1 MSDAEFRCGD
11 CGKRCVDANA
21 LFQHR
26 KFKHKAKSADNPK
39 PPSKFDD
46 EISYAEIAIE
56 AQRKQR
62 AGEPLEDW
70 EKPYA
75 Y

>member
-1 MSDAEFRCGD
+1 MSGNDLRCENCD
-11 CGKRCVDANA
+11 RRFVDANA
-21 LFQHR
+21 LWQHR
-26 KFKHKAKSADNPK
+26 KFRHKARSADNPH
-39 PPSKFDD
+39 PRVDDD

-56 AQRKQR
+56 AQRKQA

-70 EKPYA
+70 EKPYC

>member
-1 MSDAEFRCGD
+1 MIAPEFRCD
-11 CGKRCVDANA
+11 ECDRPFADANA
-21 LFQHR
+21 IWQHR
-26 KFKHKAKSADNPK
+26 KWKHRAKPRDNPH
-39 PPSKFDD
+39 PARDDD